1 MTLKPPK
8 VEDIKYFFELPTDE
22 NEVIRQNILHYLSN
36 FDKDQLK
43 IFLNDENYGSSWKKI
58 KDEIDNVII
67 NKLKNIE
74 HEHRDNK
81 QFQTYSFQVVKKV
94 KKIIKEEYIIELYS
108 NSKEK
113 KSFYIENINLKTKR
127 EENDEYEKLLKE
139 IEELCK

>member
-1 MTLKPPK
+1 MKLKPPK

-22 NEVIRQNILHYLSN
+22 NEIIRQNILHYLSN

-139 IEELCK
+139 IEDLCK